1 VGEEEEKQGAP
12 NTAWASEDGCAREFW
27 VTWWTHPIDGAP
39 DRGGG
44 RREPLW
50 RLVVVDCGGGYSV
63 AASSRADEEEQG
75 CAHEDDDGATPP
87 MPRAQQFLEGEVG
100 DGEWE
105 LAASVVEID
114 LVRVWGLGGR
124 DTGVGIGGEDW
135 EWGLGGQRTPTPAT
149 KCDSPEPTPS
159 V

>member
-1 VGEEEEKQGAP
+1 
-12 NTAWASEDGCAREFW
+12 
-27 VTWWTHPIDGAP
+27 
-39 DRGGG
+39 
-44 RREPLW
+44 
-50 RLVVVDCGGGYSV
+50 
-63 AASSRADEEEQG
+63 
-75 CAHEDDDGATPP
+75 
-87 MPRAQQFLEGEVG
+87 
-100 DGEWE
+100 
-105 LAASVVEID
+105 VVEID

>member
-1 VGEEEEKQGAP
+1 
-12 NTAWASEDGCAREFW
+12 
-27 VTWWTHPIDGAP
+27 
-39 DRGGG
+39 
-44 RREPLW
+44 
-50 RLVVVDCGGGYSV
+50 
-63 AASSRADEEEQG
+63 
-75 CAHEDDDGATPP
+75 